1 MDYTP
6 TATAEDGHG
15 RNITAEKGDGEH
27 SAGDGP
33 APVADGIEKGMTK
46 LASTKT
52 ADDSPDQP
60 IKVKAYGVHALISHT
75 ILVSLMY
82 RVQYF

>member
-1 MDYTP
+1 MDYSP

-27 SAGDGP
+27 P
-33 APVADGIEKGMTK
+33 APVADGIEMVATK

-52 ADDSPDQP
+52 VDDSPNQP
-60 IKVKAYGVHALISHT
+60 IEVNGV
-75 ILVSLMY
+75 
-82 RVQYF
+82 